1 MFVEELFDD
10 RDGWVLAFEQEGPDV
25 SRGGIDDE

>member
-1 MFVEELFDD
+1 MFVQELIDD
-10 RDGWVLAFEQEGPDV
+10 RDRWVLAFELEGSDV